1 MIEFDIFLKISFVV
15 LFTNIFNLPRLIIDL
30 LGKIE
35 LKKMELRENRRI
47 DTDSGVPY
55 LLPKNVKNILDF
67 NFKKRLKT
75 QLFCVI
81 LSFAFVI
88 IYLFTKDIPYISSSS
103 DYICFVSFCS
113 FLGLLPVF
121 LSFVIMIQISFRI
134 IGLFSR

>member
-15 LFTNIFNLPRLIIDL
+15 LFTNIINLPRLIIDL

-103 DYICFVSFCS
+103 YYICFVSFCS